1 MKKALA
7 SITGVLLLGAGLS
20 ACSDGGST
28 DTPADGKTI
37 KVVAST
43 AIWGDLAKEA
53 ADGHKNVDVV
63 TILSSKDDDPHEYEA
78 TARDLATLDSADL
91 VVANG
96 GGYDNWLTDHVKQ
109 GTPVVT
115 ALPITEGHDHGGHDH
130 GADDHAAHD
139 HGTEGAAADG
149 HDHAADGH
157 DHAAD
162 GHEGHDHGVLN
173 PHAWFNMDDVR
184 NFGNHVAEQLHKLDS
199 SIPDKSEEITKQA
212 DELEKRIKALKGK
225 NVVLTESIGQD
236 VVLDSG
242 LKDVTPE
249 GFANAVTKESE
260 PSAADIAA
268 TKELIDNGKV
278 GILITNEQ
286 SQTPASAQLIDAA
299 KAHKVAVVNLNETPD
314 EGQTYFEYANSFV
327 DKLEEATKNG
337 S

>member
-115 ALPITEGHDHGGHDH
+115 ALPITEGHDHSD
-130 GADDHAAHD
+130 HD
-139 HGTEGAAADG
+139 HGTEGAAT
-149 HDHAADGH
+149 
-157 DHAAD
+157 D
-162 GHEGHDHGVLN
+162 GHEGHNHAEDGHNHGDHDHGDHDHGPLN
-173 PHAWFNMDDVR
+173 PHAWFNMDNVR
-184 NFGNHVAEQLHKLDS
+184 NFGNHVAEQLHKQDS
-199 SIPDKSEEITKQA
+199 SIPDKSEKITKQA

-242 LKDVTPE
+242 LKDFTPE
-249 GFANAVTKESE
+249 GFANAVAKESE

-268 TKELIDNGKV
+268 TKELIDSGKV

-299 KAHKVAVVNLNETPD
+299 KAHKVTIVNLNETPD
-314 EGQTYFEYANSFV
+314 EGQTYFEYANNFV

>member
-109 GTPVVT
+109 GAPVVT

-130 GADDHAAHD
+130 GA
-139 HGTEGAAADG
+139 EGHDG
-149 HDHAADGH
+149 HDHAADE
-157 DHAAD
+157 
-162 GHEGHDHGVLN
+162 HEGHDHGALN

-199 SIPDKSEEITKQA
+199 SIPDKSEKITKQA
-212 DELEKRIKALKGK
+212 DELQKRIKALKGK

-249 GFANAVTKESE
+249 GFANAVAKESE

-327 DKLEEATKNG
+327 DQLEEATKNG

>member
-1 MKKALA
+1 
-7 SITGVLLLGAGLS
+7 
-20 ACSDGGST
+20 
-28 DTPADGKTI
+28 
-37 KVVAST
+37 
-43 AIWGDLAKEA
+43 
-53 ADGHKNVDVV
+53 
-63 TILSSKDDDPHEYEA
+63 
-78 TARDLATLDSADL
+78 
-91 VVANG
+91 
-96 GGYDNWLTDHVKQ
+96 
-109 GTPVVT
+109 
-115 ALPITEGHDHGGHDH
+115 
-130 GADDHAAHD
+130 
-139 HGTEGAAADG
+139 
-149 HDHAADGH
+149 
-157 DHAAD
+157 
-162 GHEGHDHGVLN
+162 
-173 PHAWFNMDDVR
+173 MDDVR

-249 GFANAVTKESE
+249 GFANAVAKESE

>member
-28 DTPADGKTI
+28 DTPADSKTI

-130 GADDHAAHD
+130 GA
-139 HGTEGAAADG
+139 EG
-149 HDHAADGH
+149 HDGH

-162 GHEGHDHGVLN
+162 GHEGHDHGALN

-249 GFANAVTKESE
+249 GFANAVAKESE
-260 PSAADIAA
+260 PSAADVAA

-299 KAHKVAVVNLNETPD
+299 KAHKVAVVNLNETPN

>member
-28 DTPADGKTI
+28 DTPADSKTI

-78 TARDLATLDSADL
+78 TARDLATLGSADL

-130 GADDHAAHD
+130 GA
-139 HGTEGAAADG
+139 EGHDG
-149 HDHAADGH
+149 HDHAAG
-157 DHAAD
+157 
-162 GHEGHDHGVLN
+162 GHEGHDHGALN

-249 GFANAVTKESE
+249 GFANAVAKESE
-260 PSAADIAA
+260 PSAADVAA

-299 KAHKVAVVNLNETPD
+299 KAHKVAVVNLNETPN